1 MKKSYKLFLPCILL
15 QSLFS
20 TQLQSSTQDYIYPN
34 SRFPSYSNYGTI
46 GVIQMP
52 NARMMPEGSLGFSW
66 SDMDPYKRGS
76 IVAYPFSWLEA
87 SYQYTDI
94 GNALYSNIESF
105 SGKQTYK
112 DKSFDAKFLLLKETK
127 YFPAIAAGARDL
139 AGTGVFSSEFIVA
152 SKRVNNLDFTLGL
165 GWGILN
171 NNYTFSNPFTKLSD
185 RFASRNVNEGLGGN
199 VNTDAFFA
207 GEAGVF
213 GGLEM
218 YLPNMKGLRLK
229 LEYDGIDYTKEG
241 FPFGEDSFKY
251 AFRSVQP
258 QESKFNYGFVFPFN
272 DNFSIK
278 LSYVKGNTLSF
289 GFSIKGDLGSKN
301 PVIPKTDPYVTT
313 QYADVVKDVTSKS
326 ESLVYLS
333 TLRSLRSNSL
343 FVQNAE
349 VNESKLDIVFTQS
362 KHSSFA
368 RAAGRAFTVL
378 DEISPEYIDT
388 FKVSNINGGV
398 GMHSIEVKRD
408 AFQRNK
414 DSKLHKLAAKDI
426 KISRYKYTPE
436 GYKYSPKPTLPAF
449 FYKLVPT
456 VRSQIG
462 GPDGFYFGD
471 LRFSAHTETIFRK
484 NLTLVTS
491 ASIGVIDNYDNLK
504 LASDSVLPR
513 VRTDI
518 VKYLKQSK
526 DYSVRRMQLNYFL
539 NPFDDIYTKLSGGLL
554 EEMFGG
560 VGGEILYRPFN
571 KTWGIGAEIWRV
583 KQRGY
588 DEMFSFDPDR
598 PYQTTT
604 GHINL
609 YLKEPRSQVMLTMR
623 GGKFL
628 AQDSGI
634 YFDFSRRFKSGLR
647 IGAFFSQTDI
657 SQAEFGEG
665 SFDKGFYFYIPVDI
679 FFDYHSKGNAAFG
692 LRPITRDGA
701 AILVHSHHL
710 WGITEQA
717 QGHSISRDWDDLYD

>member
-76 IVAYPFSWLEA
+76 IVAYPFSWFEA

-185 RFASRNVNEGLGGN
+185 RFASRSVNEGLGGN

-258 QESKFNYGFVFPFN
+258 QESKFNYGFVFPVN

-313 QYADVVKDVTSKS
+313 QYADVVKDVTSKR

-504 LASDSVLPR
+504 LASDSALPR

>member
-1 MKKSYKLFLPCILL
+1 MNCLNRLALLLFVL
-15 QSLFS
+15 QGSLATLVLAS
-20 TQLQSSTQDYIYPN
+20 VQDYKYPKN
-34 SRFPSYSNYGTI
+34 MFPSYSNYGTI
-46 GVIQMP
+46 GIIQMP
-52 NARMMPEGSLGFSW
+52 NARMMPAGSLGFSW

-76 IVAYPFSWLEA
+76 IVAYPFSWFEA

-94 GNALYSNIESF
+94 GNALYSNIEAF

-112 DKSFDAKFLLLKETK
+112 DKSFDAKFLIFKESR
-127 YFPAIAAGARDL
+127 YIPAIAAGARDI

-152 SKRVNNLDFTLGL
+152 SKKINNFDISLGM
-165 GWGILN
+165 GWGVMAN
-171 NNYTFSNPFTKLSD
+171 NSYFSNPFSYLAD
-185 RFASRNVNEGLGGN
+185 RFKTRGVNEGLGGN
-199 VNTDAFFA
+199 INTDAFFA
-207 GEAGVF
+207 GDAGIF
-213 GGLEM
+213 GGVEISI
-218 YLPNMKGLRLK
+218 PNFNGLRVK
-229 LEYDGIDYTKEG
+229 VEYDGIDYTKEG

-251 AFRSVQP
+251 AFRSVTP
-258 QESKFNYGFVFPFN
+258 QESKINYGLVYPLNNNFN
-272 DNFSIK
+272 FK
-278 LSYVKGNTLSF
+278 FSYVKGNTLSF
-289 GFSIKGDLGSKN
+289 GFSLKANLGAKN
-301 PVIPKTDPYVTT
+301 PVIPKKDPYVPTKN
-313 QYADVVKDVTSKS
+313 ADVVRDVTARK

-333 TLRSLRSNSL
+333 SLRSLRSNSL
-343 FVQNAE
+343 FLQNAE
-349 VNESKLDIVFTQS
+349 IKKNKLDIVFTQS

-368 RAAGRAFTVL
+368 RAAGRAFSVL
-378 DEISPEYIDT
+378 DEVSPEYIDT
-388 FKVSNINGGV
+388 FKISNINGGV
-398 GMHSIEVKRD
+398 GMHSIEIKRD
-408 AFQRNK
+408 AFKRNK
-414 DSKLHKLAAKDI
+414 ESNLYKLATKDT
-426 KISRYKYTPE
+426 KVTRYKYNPE
-436 GYKYSPKPTLPAF
+436 NYTYSPRPTLPAF

-456 VRSQIG
+456 IRSQIG

-471 LRFSAHTETIFRK
+471 LRFSAHTETIFKK

-504 LASDSVLPR
+504 LASDSSLPH

-518 VKYLKQSK
+518 VKYLKESK

-539 NPFDDIYTKLSGGLL
+539 NPYKDFYAKLSGGLL

-560 VGGEILYRPFN
+560 VGGEVLYRPFN

-588 DEMFSFDPDR
+588 DEMFSFDPDT
-598 PYQTTT
+598 PYETTT
-604 GHINL
+604 GHINI
-609 YLKEPRSQVMLTMR
+609 YLKEPKSQVLLTMR

-647 IGAFFSQTDI
+647 MGAFFSTTDI
-657 SQAEFGEG
+657 SEAEFGEG

-679 FFDYHSKGNAAFG
+679 FFNFHSKGNAAFG

-717 QGHSISRDWDDLYD
+717 QGHSILRDWDDIYD